1 VVCKV
6 LLCAALGAG
15 EAAFWRVRVD
25 TASIS
30 ILDASDDLW
39 VVTRLNDI
47 HHLHAIREEDG
58 SDF

>member
-1 VVCKV
+1 VVCSR
-6 LLCAALGAG
+6 LLCSALGAG

-30 ILDASDDLW
+30 LLDASDDLW
-39 VVTRLNDI
+39 VVTRFNDT
-47 HHLHAIREEDG
+47 HHLQAIGEEDR